1 MTVVNISHIFAN
13 LGENQADFIEALA
26 NASHYLGVALDL
38 LDRNDQVSI
47 PLMEAE
53 QTIGQVLIACEEHS
67 EKEYWEVYEAT
78 KRMMHGGDDYWA

>member
-13 LGENQADFIEALA
+13 LAENQADFIEALA

-38 LDRNDQVSI
+38 LDRNDQVSL

-53 QTIGQVLIACEEHS
+53 QIVGQVLITCEEHR